1 MTATDLFHYEDFHEG
16 QVLQFGTYHLTKE
29 EVIAYAR
36 EFDPQPFHLD
46 EEAARHS
53 VLKGLSASGWQSSA
67 ILVRLAVDAYANR
80 SAALGSK
87 GFDEAKW
94 LRPVYAGETLT
105 GRVTVLSKR
114 RSASK
119 PGIGIMKC
127 LFELL
132 NTAGEK
138 KIEMTGVQ
146 FMKVRHP

>member
-1 MTATDLFHYEDFHEG
+1 MVEWFDDLKVGMRFKSEAVTVSKDDIVRF
-16 QVLQFGTYHLTKE
+16 
-29 EVIAYAR
+29 AR
-36 EFDPQPFHLD
+36 EYDPQPFHLD

-105 GRVTVLSKR
+105 RRVTVLSKR